1 MLSYT
6 PKLIGLIAKA
16 SAFAMVMCLGVIA
29 LVVLVGP
36 KYGYQYAV
44 VKSGSMTPTYPVGTI
59 VMTEPVKAESIKVGD
74 VISWQIPGE
83 NKARVSHRVVEV
95 VQQGSGLAFR
105 TKGDANEEADQQ
117 LVASSSLTG
126 RVIFSLPQ
134 AATFTSLLE
143 QRDLA
148 FGLVLVC
155 GVTLIGMELDK
166 VFRELRAGRKGL
178 AGEPAMLDGVIR
190 DYEFRQSRGA
200 R

>member
-1 MLSYT
+1 L
-6 PKLIGLIAKA
+6 
-16 SAFAMVMCLGVIA
+16 
-29 LVVLVGP
+29 GP
-36 KYGYQYAV
+36 KFGYQYAV

-74 VISWQIPGE
+74 VISWQMPGE
-83 NKARVSHRVVEV
+83 NTSHVSHRVIEV
-95 VQQGSGLAFR
+95 VRDGNSFSFR
-105 TKGDANEEADQQ
+105 TKGDANEEPDAQ
-117 LVASSSLTG
+117 LVRAPSLRG

-134 AATFTSLLE
+134 SAGVTSLLE

-155 GVTLIGMELDK
+155 GVILIGMELDK
-166 VFRELRAGRKGL
+166 VFRELRASRKGL
-178 AGEPAMLDGVIR
+178 PGEPAMFDGVIR